1 MSNITNMNLKEYK
14 EFHTT
19 TVQKD
24 FSLLYY
30 GVGLGGESG
39 EVLNEIKKIYRKN
52 QEEDKPVLKEDRQKL
67 ILEMG
72 DVVWYLTAMAKKIDV
87 TLEEVLKM
95 NKEKLTERMKKLNSG
110 K

>member
-1 MSNITNMNLKEYK
+1 MNLKEYQDD
-14 EFHTT
+14 FFPTT
-19 TVQKD
+19 LQKD

-52 QEEDKPVLKEDRQKL
+52 KEEEKPISKEDRQKL

-72 DVVWYLTAMAKKIDV
+72 DVMWYMTAMAQKIDV
-87 TLEEVLKM
+87 SLEEVLEM
-95 NKEKLTERMKKLNSG
+95 NKDKLIKRNENKN
-110 K
+110 